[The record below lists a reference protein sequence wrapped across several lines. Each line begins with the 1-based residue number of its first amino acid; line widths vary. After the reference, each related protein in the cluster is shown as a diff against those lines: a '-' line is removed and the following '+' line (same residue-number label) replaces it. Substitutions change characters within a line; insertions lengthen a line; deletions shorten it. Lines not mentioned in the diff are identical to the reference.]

1 MGMMAPM
8 TAVTWREQVARQWGG
23 WRTLAYGL
31 GLGGILLLAAQVTWG
46 EWQFWRNG
54 NWLRLAVAVAGTYG
68 AALVLET
75 RVGRFPGVHRSRVV
89 LVSVSLCFLGL
100 LGVVSLTRWYY
111 SRTFLGVSYG
121 LTLLWQWVLAGWGRR
136 LCLGLVPG
144 ALAQGIYPLPG
155 VHWYWLHE
163 NSPVGDLDG
172 VVVDL
177 HETLSPEWMRF
188 LADCRLRGLPVYH
201 AAAVWEGMTGRVSLA
216 HLGEGLLPM
225 PPDPAYLLLKRVG
238 ETGLILLALPLLVPL
253 AGLVALAVWWD
264 SPGPVLFWQE
274 RMGQGG
280 KPFWMVKFRSMRV
293 EPAGA
298 QFARAGD
305 HRLTRVG
312 KWIRR
317 FRLDELPQLWHVLRG
332 EMSLIGPRPEQVPF
346 AWEFSQRIPYYMC
359 RHLVKPGITGW
370 AQVNQGY
377 AAGVQETRLKLEY
390 DLYYVKYLSLWL
402 DGLILAKTIKTI
414 MTGFGSR

>member
-1 MGMMAPM
+1 M
-8 TAVTWREQVARQWGG
+8 TAVTWREQVTRRWGD

-31 GLGGILLLAAQVTWG
+31 GLVGILLLAARAAWG
-46 EWQFWRNG
+46 EWHFWRHG
-54 NWLRLAVAVAGTYG
+54 DRLRLAVAVGVAYG
-68 AALVLET
+68 AAMLLET
-75 RVGRFPGVHRSRVV
+75 RVGQFPGVQRSRVV

-121 LTLLWQWVLAGWGRR
+121 LTLLWQWLLAGWGRR
-136 LCLGLVPG
+136 LRLGLVPG
-144 ALAQGIYPLPG
+144 ALTEAIYALPG
-155 VHWYWLHE
+155 VHWYWL
-163 NSPVGDLDG
+163 SDKQAVAGLDG
-172 VVVDL
+172 IVVDL
-177 HETLSPEWMRF
+177 HDDLSPEWMRF

-201 AAAVWEGMTGRVSLA
+201 AATVWEGMTGRVSLA

-225 PPDPAYLLLKRVG
+225 PPDPAYLFLKRVG
-238 ETGLILLALPLLVPL
+238 ETGLILLALPVLVPL
-253 AGLVALAVWWD
+253 AALVALAVWWD

-293 EPAGA
+293 QPAGT
-298 QFARAGD
+298 QFARVGD

-346 AWEFSQRIPYYMC
+346 AQEFSQCIPYYMC

-402 DGLILAKTIKTI
+402 DGLIIAKTIKTI

>member
-1 MGMMAPM
+1 M
-8 TAVTWREQVARQWGG
+8 TAVTWREQVTRRWGD
-23 WRTLAYGL
+23 WRALAYGL
-31 GLGGILLLAAQVTWG
+31 GLVGILLLAARAAWG
-46 EWQFWRNG
+46 EWHFWRHG
-54 NWLRLAVAVAGTYG
+54 NWLRLAVAVGVAYG
-68 AALVLET
+68 AAMLLET
-75 RVGRFPGVHRSRVV
+75 RVGQFPGVQRSRVV

-121 LTLLWQWVLAGWGRR
+121 LTILWQWLLAGWGRR
-136 LCLGLVPG
+136 LRLGLVPG
-144 ALAQGIYPLPG
+144 ALTEAIYALPG
-155 VHWYWLHE
+155 VHWYWLSE
-163 NSPVGDLDG
+163 KRAVAGLDG
-172 VVVDL
+172 IVVDL
-177 HETLSPEWMRF
+177 HDDLSPEWMRF

-201 AAAVWEGMTGRVSLA
+201 AATVWEGMTGRVSLA

-225 PPDPAYLLLKRVG
+225 PPDPAYLFLKRVG
-238 ETGLILLALPLLVPL
+238 ETGLILLALPVLVPL
-253 AGLVALAVWWD
+253 AALVALAVWWD

-280 KPFWMVKFRSMRV
+280 KPFRMVKFRSMRV
-293 EPAGA
+293 QPAGT
-298 QFARAGD
+298 QFARVGD

-346 AWEFSQRIPYYMC
+346 AQEFSQRIPYYMC

-402 DGLILAKTIKTI
+402 DGLIIAKTIKTI

>member
-1 MGMMAPM
+1 
-8 TAVTWREQVARQWGG
+8 
-23 WRTLAYGL
+23 
-31 GLGGILLLAAQVTWG
+31 LAA
-46 EWQFWRNG
+46 
-54 NWLRLAVAVAGTYG
+54 
-68 AALVLET
+68 
-75 RVGRFPGVHRSRVV
+75 
-89 LVSVSLCFLGL
+89 
-100 LGVVSLTRWYY
+100 
-111 SRTFLGVSYG
+111 
-121 LTLLWQWVLAGWGRR
+121 
-136 LCLGLVPG
+136 
-144 ALAQGIYPLPG
+144 
-155 VHWYWLHE
+155 
-163 NSPVGDLDG
+163 
-172 VVVDL
+172 
-177 HETLSPEWMRF
+177 
-188 LADCRLRGLPVYH
+188 
-201 AAAVWEGMTGRVSLA
+201 
-216 HLGEGLLPM
+216 
-225 PPDPAYLLLKRVG
+225 
-238 ETGLILLALPLLVPL
+238 
-253 AGLVALAVWWD
+253 LVALAVWWD

-293 EPAGA
+293 QPAGT

-305 HRLTRVG
+305 QRLTRVG

-346 AWEFSQRIPYYMC
+346 AQEFSQCIPYYMC

-402 DGLILAKTIKTI
+402 DGLIIAKTIKTI

>member
-1 MGMMAPM
+1 M
-8 TAVTWREQVARQWGG
+8 TAVTWREQVTRRWGD

-31 GLGGILLLAAQVTWG
+31 GLVGILLLAARAAWG
-46 EWQFWRNG
+46 EWHFWRHG
-54 NWLRLAVAVAGTYG
+54 DRLRLAVAVGVAYG
-68 AALVLET
+68 AAMLLET
-75 RVGRFPGVHRSRVV
+75 RVGQFPGVQRSRVV

-121 LTLLWQWVLAGWGRR
+121 LTLLWQWLLAGWGRR
-136 LCLGLVPG
+136 LRLGLVPG
-144 ALAQGIYPLPG
+144 ALTEAIYALPG
-155 VHWYWLHE
+155 VHWYWL
-163 NSPVGDLDG
+163 SDKQAVAGLDG
-172 VVVDL
+172 IVVDL
-177 HETLSPEWMRF
+177 HDDLSPEWMRF

-201 AAAVWEGMTGRVSLA
+201 AATVWEGMTGRVSLA

-225 PPDPAYLLLKRVG
+225 PPDPAYLFLKRVG
-238 ETGLILLALPLLVPL
+238 ETGLILLALPVLVPL
-253 AGLVALAVWWD
+253 AALVALAVWWD

-280 KPFWMVKFRSMRV
+280 KPFRMVKFRSMRV
-293 EPAGA
+293 QPAGT
-298 QFARAGD
+298 QFARVGD

-346 AWEFSQRIPYYMC
+346 AQEFSQRIPYYMC

-402 DGLILAKTIKTI
+402 DGLIVAKTIKTI

>member
-1 MGMMAPM
+1 M
-8 TAVTWREQVARQWGG
+8 TAVTWREQVTRRWGD

-31 GLGGILLLAAQVTWG
+31 GLVGILLLAARAAWG
-46 EWQFWRNG
+46 EWHFWRHG
-54 NWLRLAVAVAGTYG
+54 NWLRLAVAVGVAYG
-68 AALVLET
+68 AAMLLET
-75 RVGRFPGVHRSRVV
+75 RVGQFPGVQRSRVV

-121 LTLLWQWVLAGWGRR
+121 LTLLWQWLLAGWGRR
-136 LCLGLVPG
+136 LRLGLVPG
-144 ALAQGIYPLPG
+144 ALTEAIYALPG
-155 VHWYWLHE
+155 VHWYWL
-163 NSPVGDLDG
+163 SDKQAVAGLDG
-172 VVVDL
+172 IVVDL
-177 HETLSPEWMRF
+177 HDDLSPEWMRF

-201 AAAVWEGMTGRVSLA
+201 AATVWEGMTGRVSLA

-225 PPDPAYLLLKRVG
+225 PPDPAYLFLKRVG
-238 ETGLILLALPLLVPL
+238 ETGLILLALPVLVPL
-253 AGLVALAVWWD
+253 AALVALAVWWD

-280 KPFWMVKFRSMRV
+280 KPFRMVKFRSMRV
-293 EPAGA
+293 QPAGT
-298 QFARAGD
+298 QFARVGD

-346 AWEFSQRIPYYMC
+346 AQEFSQCIPYYMC

-402 DGLILAKTIKTI
+402 DGLIIAKTIKTI

>member
-1 MGMMAPM
+1 M
-8 TAVTWREQVARQWGG
+8 TAVTWREQVARSWGG
-23 WRTLAYGL
+23 WRTLGYGL
-31 GLGGILLLAAQVTWG
+31 GLVGVIGLAAQAAWG
-46 EWQFWRNG
+46 EWHFWHRG
-54 NWLRLAVAVAGTYG
+54 DYLRLAVTVGLTYG
-68 AALVLET
+68 AALVLEA
-75 RVGRFPGVHRSRVV
+75 RVGRFPGVQRTRVV

-111 SRTFLGVSYG
+111 SRTFVGVSYG
-121 LTLLWQWVLAGWGRR
+121 LTLIWQWLLAGWGRR

-144 ALAQGIYPLPG
+144 ELAQAMGQLPG
-155 VHWYWLHE
+155 VNWYWLSE
-163 NSPVGDLDG
+163 NSTDGGLDG

-177 HETLSPEWMRF
+177 HDGLSPTWMRF

-201 AAAVWEGMTGRVSLA
+201 AATVWEGMTGRVSLA
-216 HLGEGLLPM
+216 HLGEGLLPT
-225 PPDPAYLLLKRVG
+225 PPDRVYLLLKRVG
-238 ETGLILLALPLLVPL
+238 ETGLIVLLLPLLLPL
-253 AGLVALAVWWD
+253 AGLVAVAVRWD

-293 EPAGA
+293 QPAGA

-346 AWEFSQRIPYYMC
+346 AREFSQRIPYYMC
-359 RHLVKPGITGW
+359 RHLVKPGISGW
-370 AQVNQGY
+370 AQVSQGY

-402 DGLILAKTIKTI
+402 DGLIVAKTIKTI
-414 MTGFGSR
+414 LTGFGSR

>member
-1 MGMMAPM
+1 M
-8 TAVTWREQVARQWGG
+8 TAVTWREQVTRRWGD

-31 GLGGILLLAAQVTWG
+31 GLVGILLLAARAAWG
-46 EWQFWRNG
+46 EWHFWRHG
-54 NWLRLAVAVAGTYG
+54 DRLRLAVAVGVAYG
-68 AALVLET
+68 AAMLLET
-75 RVGRFPGVHRSRVV
+75 RVGQFPGVQRSRVV

-121 LTLLWQWVLAGWGRR
+121 LTLLWQWLLAGWGRR
-136 LCLGLVPG
+136 LRLGLVPG
-144 ALAQGIYPLPG
+144 ALTEAIYALPG
-155 VHWYWLHE
+155 VHWYWL
-163 NSPVGDLDG
+163 SDKQAVAGLDG
-172 VVVDL
+172 IVVDL
-177 HETLSPEWMRF
+177 HDDLSPEWMRF

-201 AAAVWEGMTGRVSLA
+201 AATVWEGMTGRVSLA

-225 PPDPAYLLLKRVG
+225 PPDPAYLFLKRVG
-238 ETGLILLALPLLVPL
+238 ETGLILLALPVLVPL
-253 AGLVALAVWWD
+253 AALVALAVWWD

-293 EPAGA
+293 QPAGT

-305 HRLTRVG
+305 QRLTRVG

-346 AWEFSQRIPYYMC
+346 AQEFSQCIPYYMC

-402 DGLILAKTIKTI
+402 DGLIIAKTIKTI

>member
-1 MGMMAPM
+1 M
-8 TAVTWREQVARQWGG
+8 TAVTWREQVTRRWGD

-31 GLGGILLLAAQVTWG
+31 GLVGILLLAARAAWG
-46 EWQFWRNG
+46 EWHFWRHG
-54 NWLRLAVAVAGTYG
+54 NWLRLAVAVGVAYG
-68 AALVLET
+68 AAMLLET
-75 RVGRFPGVHRSRVV
+75 RVGQFPGVQRSRVV

-121 LTLLWQWVLAGWGRR
+121 LTLLWQWLLAGWGRR
-136 LCLGLVPG
+136 LRLGLVPG
-144 ALAQGIYPLPG
+144 ALTEAIYALPG
-155 VHWYWLHE
+155 VHWYWLSE
-163 NSPVGDLDG
+163 KRAVAGLDG
-172 VVVDL
+172 IVVDL
-177 HETLSPEWMRF
+177 HDDLSPEWMRF

-201 AAAVWEGMTGRVSLA
+201 AATVWEGMTGRVSLA

-225 PPDPAYLLLKRVG
+225 PPDPAYLFLKRVG
-238 ETGLILLALPLLVPL
+238 ETGLILLALPVLVPL
-253 AGLVALAVWWD
+253 AALVALAVWWD

-293 EPAGA
+293 QPAGT

-305 HRLTRVG
+305 QRLTRVG

-346 AWEFSQRIPYYMC
+346 AQEFSQCIPYYMC

-402 DGLILAKTIKTI
+402 DGLIIAKTIKTI

>member
-1 MGMMAPM
+1 M
-8 TAVTWREQVARQWGG
+8 TAVTWREQVTRRWGD

-31 GLGGILLLAAQVTWG
+31 GLVGILLLAARAAWG
-46 EWQFWRNG
+46 EWHFWRHG
-54 NWLRLAVAVAGTYG
+54 NWLRLAVAVGVAYG
-68 AALVLET
+68 AAMLLET
-75 RVGRFPGVHRSRVV
+75 RVGQFPGVQRSRVV

-121 LTLLWQWVLAGWGRR
+121 LTLLWQWLLAGWGRR
-136 LCLGLVPG
+136 LRLGLVPG
-144 ALAQGIYPLPG
+144 ALTEAIYALPG
-155 VHWYWLHE
+155 VHWYWL
-163 NSPVGDLDG
+163 SDKQAVAGLDG
-172 VVVDL
+172 IVVDL
-177 HETLSPEWMRF
+177 HDDLSPEWMRF

-201 AAAVWEGMTGRVSLA
+201 AATVWEGMTGRVSLA

-225 PPDPAYLLLKRVG
+225 PPDPAYLFLKRVG
-238 ETGLILLALPLLVPL
+238 ETGLILLALPVLVPL
-253 AGLVALAVWWD
+253 AALVALAVWWD

-293 EPAGA
+293 QPAGT
-298 QFARAGD
+298 QFARVGD

-346 AWEFSQRIPYYMC
+346 AQEFSQRIPYYMC

-402 DGLILAKTIKTI
+402 DGLIVAKTIKTI

>member
-1 MGMMAPM
+1 M
-8 TAVTWREQVARQWGG
+8 TAVTWREQVTRRWGD

-31 GLGGILLLAAQVTWG
+31 GLVGILLLAARAAWG
-46 EWQFWRNG
+46 EWHFWRHG
-54 NWLRLAVAVAGTYG
+54 NWLRLAVAVGVAYG
-68 AALVLET
+68 AAMLLET
-75 RVGRFPGVHRSRVV
+75 RVGQFPGVQRSRVV

-121 LTLLWQWVLAGWGRR
+121 LTLLWQWLLAGWGRR
-136 LCLGLVPG
+136 LRLGLVPG
-144 ALAQGIYPLPG
+144 ALTEAIYALPG
-155 VHWYWLHE
+155 VHWYWLSE
-163 NSPVGDLDG
+163 KRAVAGLDG
-172 VVVDL
+172 IVVDL
-177 HETLSPEWMRF
+177 HDDLSPEWIRF

-201 AAAVWEGMTGRVSLA
+201 AATVWEGMTGRVSLA

-225 PPDPAYLLLKRVG
+225 PPDPAYLFLKRVG
-238 ETGLILLALPLLVPL
+238 ETGLILLALPVLVPL
-253 AGLVALAVWWD
+253 AALVALAVWWD

-280 KPFWMVKFRSMRV
+280 KPFRMVKFRSMRV
-293 EPAGA
+293 QPAGT
-298 QFARAGD
+298 QFARVGD

-346 AWEFSQRIPYYMC
+346 AQEFSQCIPYYMC

-402 DGLILAKTIKTI
+402 DGLIIAKTIKTI

>member
-1 MGMMAPM
+1 M
-8 TAVTWREQVARQWGG
+8 TAVTWREQVTRRWGD

-31 GLGGILLLAAQVTWG
+31 GLVGILLLAARAAWG
-46 EWQFWRNG
+46 EWHFWRHG
-54 NWLRLAVAVAGTYG
+54 NWLRLAVAVGVAYG
-68 AALVLET
+68 AAMLLET
-75 RVGRFPGVHRSRVV
+75 RVGQFPGVQRSRVV

-121 LTLLWQWVLAGWGRR
+121 LTLLWQWLLAGWGRR
-136 LCLGLVPG
+136 LRLGLVPG
-144 ALAQGIYPLPG
+144 ALTEAIYALPG
-155 VHWYWLHE
+155 VHWYWL
-163 NSPVGDLDG
+163 SDKQAVAGLDG
-172 VVVDL
+172 IVVDL
-177 HETLSPEWMRF
+177 HDDLSPEWIRF

-201 AAAVWEGMTGRVSLA
+201 AATVWEGMTGRVSLA

-225 PPDPAYLLLKRVG
+225 PPDPAYLFLKRVG
-238 ETGLILLALPLLVPL
+238 ETGLILLALPVLVPL
-253 AGLVALAVWWD
+253 AALVALAVWWD

-280 KPFWMVKFRSMRV
+280 KPFRMVKFRSMRV
-293 EPAGA
+293 QPAGT
-298 QFARAGD
+298 QFARVGD

-346 AWEFSQRIPYYMC
+346 AQEFSQCIPYYMC

-402 DGLILAKTIKTI
+402 DGLIIAKTIKTI

>member
-1 MGMMAPM
+1 MAPI
-8 TAVTWREQVARQWGG
+8 TAVTWREQVARSWGG
-23 WRTLAYGL
+23 WRTLGYGL
-31 GLGGILLLAAQVTWG
+31 GLVGVIGLAAQAAWG
-46 EWQFWRNG
+46 EWHFWHRG
-54 NWLRLAVAVAGTYG
+54 DYLRLAVTVGLTYG
-68 AALVLET
+68 AALVLEA
-75 RVGRFPGVHRSRVV
+75 RVGRFPGVQRTQVV

-111 SRTFLGVSYG
+111 SRTFVGVSYG
-121 LTLLWQWVLAGWGRR
+121 LTLIWQWLLAGWGRR

-144 ALAQGIYPLPG
+144 ELAQAIGQLPG
-155 VHWYWLHE
+155 VNWYWLSE
-163 NSPVGDLDG
+163 NSTGGGLDG

-177 HETLSPEWMRF
+177 HDALSPTWMRF

-201 AAAVWEGMTGRVSLA
+201 AATVWEGMTGRVSLA
-216 HLGEGLLPM
+216 HLGEGLLPT
-225 PPDPAYLLLKRVG
+225 PPDRVYLLLKRVG
-238 ETGLILLALPLLVPL
+238 ETGLIVLLLPLLLPL
-253 AGLVALAVWWD
+253 AGLVAVAVWWD

-293 EPAGA
+293 QPAGA

-346 AWEFSQRIPYYMC
+346 AREFSQRIPYYMC
-359 RHLVKPGITGW
+359 RHLVKPGISGW
-370 AQVNQGY
+370 AQVSQGY

-402 DGLILAKTIKTI
+402 DGLIVAKTIKTI
-414 MTGFGSR
+414 VTGFGSR

>member
-1 MGMMAPM
+1 M
-8 TAVTWREQVARQWGG
+8 TAVTWREQVTRRWGD

-31 GLGGILLLAAQVTWG
+31 GLVGILLLAARAAWG
-46 EWQFWRNG
+46 EWHFWRHG
-54 NWLRLAVAVAGTYG
+54 NWLRLAVAVGVAYG
-68 AALVLET
+68 AAMLLET
-75 RVGRFPGVHRSRVV
+75 RVGQFPGVQRSRVV

-121 LTLLWQWVLAGWGRR
+121 LTLLWQWLLAGWGRR
-136 LCLGLVPG
+136 LRLGLVPG
-144 ALAQGIYPLPG
+144 ALTEAIYALPG
-155 VHWYWLHE
+155 VHWYWL
-163 NSPVGDLDG
+163 SDKQAVAGLDG
-172 VVVDL
+172 IVVDL
-177 HETLSPEWMRF
+177 HDDLSPEWMRF

-201 AAAVWEGMTGRVSLA
+201 AATVWEGMTGRVSLA

-225 PPDPAYLLLKRVG
+225 PPDPAYLFLKRVG
-238 ETGLILLALPLLVPL
+238 ETGLILLALPVLVPL
-253 AGLVALAVWWD
+253 AALVALAVWWD

-293 EPAGA
+293 QPAGT
-298 QFARAGD
+298 QFARVGD
-305 HRLTRVG
+305 HRLTQVG

-346 AWEFSQRIPYYMC
+346 AQEFSQRIPHYMC

-402 DGLILAKTIKTI
+402 DGLIIAKTIKTI

>member
-1 MGMMAPM
+1 M
-8 TAVTWREQVARQWGG
+8 TAVTWREQVVRRWGG
-23 WRTLAYGL
+23 WRTLGYGL
-31 GLGGILLLAAQVTWG
+31 GLVGVVGLAAQAAWG
-46 EWQFWRNG
+46 EGDFWRQG
-54 NWLRLAVAVAGTYG
+54 DYLRLAVAVAVTYG
-68 AALVLET
+68 TAVGLEA
-75 RVGRFPGVHRSRVV
+75 RVGRFPGVQRTRVV

-121 LTLLWQWVLAGWGRR
+121 LTLVWQWVLAGWGRR

-144 ALAQGIYPLPG
+144 ELVTAIGHLPG
-155 VHWYWLHE
+155 VNWSWLHE
-163 NSPVGDLDG
+163 NSTGLGLDG

-177 HETLSPEWMRF
+177 HDALSPPWMRF
-188 LADCRLRGLPVYH
+188 LADCRLRGLPVHH
-201 AAAVWEGMTGRVSLA
+201 AATVWEGMTGRVSLA
-216 HLGEGLLPM
+216 HLGEGLLPA
-225 PPDPAYLLLKRVG
+225 PPERAYLLLKRVG
-238 ETGLILLALPLLVPL
+238 ETGLILLALPGLLPL
-253 AGLVALAVWWD
+253 AGLVALAVRWD
-264 SPGPVLFWQE
+264 SPGAVLFWQE

-280 KPFWMVKFRSMRV
+280 KPFWMVKFRSMR
-293 EPAGA
+293 AQATGA
-298 QFARAGD
+298 QFARAAD
-305 HRLTRVG
+305 QRLTRVG

-346 AWEFSQRIPYYMC
+346 AREFSQRIPYYMC

-370 AQVNQGY
+370 AQVSQGY

-414 MTGFGSR
+414 VTGFGSR

>member
-1 MGMMAPM
+1 M
-8 TAVTWREQVARQWGG
+8 TAVTWREQVARSWGG
-23 WRTLAYGL
+23 WRTLGYGL
-31 GLGGILLLAAQVTWG
+31 GLVGVIGLAAQAAWG
-46 EWQFWRNG
+46 GWHFWHRG
-54 NWLRLAVAVAGTYG
+54 DYLRLAVTVGLTYG
-68 AALVLET
+68 AALVLEA
-75 RVGRFPGVHRSRVV
+75 RVGRFPGVQRTRVV

-111 SRTFLGVSYG
+111 SRTFVGVSYG
-121 LTLLWQWVLAGWGRR
+121 LTLGWQWLLAGWGRR

-144 ALAQGIYPLPG
+144 ELAQAMGQLPG
-155 VHWYWLHE
+155 VNWYWLSE
-163 NSPVGDLDG
+163 NSTDGGLDG

-177 HETLSPEWMRF
+177 HDALSPTWMRF

-201 AAAVWEGMTGRVSLA
+201 AATVWEGMTGRVSLA
-216 HLGEGLLPM
+216 HLGEGLLPT
-225 PPDPAYLLLKRVG
+225 PPDRVYLLLKRVG
-238 ETGLILLALPLLVPL
+238 ETGLIVLLLPLLLPL
-253 AGLVALAVWWD
+253 AGLVAVAVWWD
-264 SPGPVLFWQE
+264 SPGSVLFWQE

-293 EPAGA
+293 QPAGA

-346 AWEFSQRIPYYMC
+346 AREFSQRIPYYMC
-359 RHLVKPGITGW
+359 RHLVKPGISGW
-370 AQVNQGY
+370 AQVSQGY

-402 DGLILAKTIKTI
+402 DGLIVAKTIKTI
-414 MTGFGSR
+414 LTGFGSR

>member
-1 MGMMAPM
+1 M
-8 TAVTWREQVARQWGG
+8 TAVTWREQVTRRWGD

-31 GLGGILLLAAQVTWG
+31 GLVGILLLAARAAWG
-46 EWQFWRNG
+46 EWHFWRHG
-54 NWLRLAVAVAGTYG
+54 DRLRLAVAVGVAYG
-68 AALVLET
+68 AAMLLET
-75 RVGRFPGVHRSRVV
+75 RVGQFPGVQRSRVV

-121 LTLLWQWVLAGWGRR
+121 LTLLWQWLLAGWGRR
-136 LCLGLVPG
+136 LRLGLVPG
-144 ALAQGIYPLPG
+144 ALTEAIYALPG
-155 VHWYWLHE
+155 VHWYWL
-163 NSPVGDLDG
+163 SDKQAVAGLDG
-172 VVVDL
+172 IVVDL
-177 HETLSPEWMRF
+177 HDDLSPEWMRF

-201 AAAVWEGMTGRVSLA
+201 AATVWEGMTGRVSLA

-225 PPDPAYLLLKRVG
+225 PPDPAYLFLKRVG
-238 ETGLILLALPLLVPL
+238 ETGLILLALPVLVPL
-253 AGLVALAVWWD
+253 AALVALAVWWD

-280 KPFWMVKFRSMRV
+280 KPFRMVKFRSMRV
-293 EPAGA
+293 QPAGT
-298 QFARAGD
+298 QFARVGD

-346 AWEFSQRIPYYMC
+346 AQEFSQRIPYYMC

-402 DGLILAKTIKTI
+402 DGLIIAKTIKTI

>member
-1 MGMMAPM
+1 M
-8 TAVTWREQVARQWGG
+8 TAVTWREQVTRRWGD

-31 GLGGILLLAAQVTWG
+31 GLVGILLLAARAAWG
-46 EWQFWRNG
+46 EWHFWRHG
-54 NWLRLAVAVAGTYG
+54 NWLRLAVAVGVAYG
-68 AALVLET
+68 AAMLLET
-75 RVGRFPGVHRSRVV
+75 RVGQFPGVQRSRVV

-121 LTLLWQWVLAGWGRR
+121 LTLLWQWLLAGWGRR
-136 LCLGLVPG
+136 LRLGLVPG
-144 ALAQGIYPLPG
+144 ALTEAIYALPG
-155 VHWYWLHE
+155 VHWYWL
-163 NSPVGDLDG
+163 SDKQAVAGLDG
-172 VVVDL
+172 IVVDL
-177 HETLSPEWMRF
+177 HDDLSPEWMRF

-201 AAAVWEGMTGRVSLA
+201 AATVWEGMTGRVSLA

-225 PPDPAYLLLKRVG
+225 PPDPAYLFLKRVG
-238 ETGLILLALPLLVPL
+238 ETGLILLALPVLVPL
-253 AGLVALAVWWD
+253 AALVALAVWWD

-280 KPFWMVKFRSMRV
+280 KPFRMVKFRSMRV
-293 EPAGA
+293 QPAGT
-298 QFARAGD
+298 QFARVGD
-305 HRLTRVG
+305 HRLTQVG

-346 AWEFSQRIPYYMC
+346 AQEFSQRIPHYMC

-402 DGLILAKTIKTI
+402 DGLIIAKTIKTI

>member
-1 MGMMAPM
+1 M
-8 TAVTWREQVARQWGG
+8 TAVTWREQVTRRWGD

-31 GLGGILLLAAQVTWG
+31 GLVGILLLAARAAWG
-46 EWQFWRNG
+46 EWHFWRYG
-54 NWLRLAVAVAGTYG
+54 NWLRLAVAVGVAYG
-68 AALVLET
+68 AAMLLET
-75 RVGRFPGVHRSRVV
+75 RVGQFPGVQRSRVV

-121 LTLLWQWVLAGWGRR
+121 LTLLWQWLLAGWGRR
-136 LCLGLVPG
+136 LRLGLVPG
-144 ALAQGIYPLPG
+144 ALTEAIYALPG
-155 VHWYWLHE
+155 VHWYWL
-163 NSPVGDLDG
+163 SDKQAVAGLDG
-172 VVVDL
+172 IVVDL
-177 HETLSPEWMRF
+177 HDDLSPEWMRF

-201 AAAVWEGMTGRVSLA
+201 AATVWEGMTGRVSLA

-225 PPDPAYLLLKRVG
+225 PPDPAYLFLKRVG
-238 ETGLILLALPLLVPL
+238 ETGLILLALPVLVPL
-253 AGLVALAVWWD
+253 AALVALAVWWD

-293 EPAGA
+293 QPAGT

-305 HRLTRVG
+305 QRLTRVG

-346 AWEFSQRIPYYMC
+346 AQEFSQRIPHYMC

-402 DGLILAKTIKTI
+402 DGLIIAKTIKTI

>member
-1 MGMMAPM
+1 M
-8 TAVTWREQVARQWGG
+8 TAVTWREQVTRRWGD

-31 GLGGILLLAAQVTWG
+31 GLVGILLLAARAAWG
-46 EWQFWRNG
+46 EWHFWRHG
-54 NWLRLAVAVAGTYG
+54 NWLRLAVAVGVAYG
-68 AALVLET
+68 AAMLLET
-75 RVGRFPGVHRSRVV
+75 RVGQFPGVQRSRVV

-121 LTLLWQWVLAGWGRR
+121 LTLLWQWLLAGWGRR
-136 LCLGLVPG
+136 LRLGLVPG
-144 ALAQGIYPLPG
+144 ALTEAIHALPG
-155 VHWYWLHE
+155 VHWYWL
-163 NSPVGDLDG
+163 SDKQAVAGLDG
-172 VVVDL
+172 IVVDL
-177 HETLSPEWMRF
+177 HDDLSPEWMRF

-201 AAAVWEGMTGRVSLA
+201 AATVWEGMTGRVSLA

-225 PPDPAYLLLKRVG
+225 PPDPAYLFLKRVG
-238 ETGLILLALPLLVPL
+238 ETGLILLALPVLVPL
-253 AGLVALAVWWD
+253 AALVALAVWWD

-280 KPFWMVKFRSMRV
+280 KPFRMVKFRSMRV
-293 EPAGA
+293 QPAGT
-298 QFARAGD
+298 QFARVGD
-305 HRLTRVG
+305 HRLTQVG

-346 AWEFSQRIPYYMC
+346 AQEFSQRIPHYMC

-402 DGLILAKTIKTI
+402 DGLIIAKTIKTI

>member
-1 MGMMAPM
+1 M
-8 TAVTWREQVARQWGG
+8 TAVTWREQVARRWGG
-23 WRTLAYGL
+23 GRIWGYSL
-31 GLGGILLLAAQVTWG
+31 GLVGVIGLAAQTAW
-46 EWQFWRNG
+46 G
-54 NWLRLAVAVAGTYG
+54 NWHFWGNEDHLRLAMAVAVTYM
-68 AALVLET
+68 AAVGLET
-75 RVGRFPGVHRSRVV
+75 RVGRFPGVQRPQVV
-89 LVSVSLCFLGL
+89 LVSVSLCFLVL

-111 SRTFLGVSYG
+111 SRTFLGVSYA
-121 LTLLWQWVLAGWGRR
+121 LTLIWQWLMAGWRRR
-136 LCLGLVPG
+136 LSLGLVPG
-144 ALAQGIYPLPG
+144 ELTAALRQLPG
-155 VHWYWLHE
+155 VNWCWLSE
-163 NSPVGDLDG
+163 CSPDLSWDG

-177 HETLSPEWMRF
+177 HDDLSPEWIRF

-201 AAAVWEGMTGRVSLA
+201 AATVWEGMTGRVSLA
-216 HLGEGLLPM
+216 HLGEGLLPS
-225 PPDPAYLLLKRVG
+225 PPDRAYLLLKRVG
-238 ETGLILLALPLLVPL
+238 ETALILLLLPLLLPL
-253 AGLVALAVWWD
+253 AGLVALAVRWD

-293 EPAGA
+293 QPPGT
-298 QFARAGD
+298 QFARPGD
-305 HRLTRVG
+305 QRLTRVG

-346 AWEFSQRIPYYMC
+346 AREFSQRIPYYMC
-359 RHLVKPGITGW
+359 RHLVKPGISGW

-402 DGLILAKTIKTI
+402 DGLIVAKTIKTV

>member
-1 MGMMAPM
+1 M
-8 TAVTWREQVARQWGG
+8 TAVTWREQVTRRWGD

-31 GLGGILLLAAQVTWG
+31 GLVGILLLAARAAWG
-46 EWQFWRNG
+46 EWHFWRHG
-54 NWLRLAVAVAGTYG
+54 NWLRLAVAVGVAYG
-68 AALVLET
+68 AAMLLET
-75 RVGRFPGVHRSRVV
+75 RVGQFPGVQRSRVV

-121 LTLLWQWVLAGWGRR
+121 LTLLWQWLLAGWGRR
-136 LCLGLVPG
+136 LRLGLVPG
-144 ALAQGIYPLPG
+144 ALTEAIYALPG
-155 VHWYWLHE
+155 VHWYWL
-163 NSPVGDLDG
+163 SDKQAVAGLDG
-172 VVVDL
+172 IVVDL
-177 HETLSPEWMRF
+177 HDDLSPEWMRF

-201 AAAVWEGMTGRVSLA
+201 AATVWEGMTGRVSLA

-225 PPDPAYLLLKRVG
+225 PPDPAYLFLKRVG
-238 ETGLILLALPLLVPL
+238 ETGLILLALPVLVPL
-253 AGLVALAVWWD
+253 AALVALAVWWD

-280 KPFWMVKFRSMRV
+280 KPFRMVKFRSMRV
-293 EPAGA
+293 QPAGT
-298 QFARAGD
+298 QFARVGD
-305 HRLTRVG
+305 HRLTQVG

-346 AWEFSQRIPYYMC
+346 AQEFSQRIPHYMC

-402 DGLILAKTIKTI
+402 DGLIVAKTIKTI

>member
-1 MGMMAPM
+1 M
-8 TAVTWREQVARQWGG
+8 TAVTWREQVTRRWGD

-31 GLGGILLLAAQVTWG
+31 GLVGILLLAARAAWG
-46 EWQFWRNG
+46 EWHFWRHG
-54 NWLRLAVAVAGTYG
+54 NWLRLAVAVGVAYG
-68 AALVLET
+68 AAMLLET
-75 RVGRFPGVHRSRVV
+75 RVGQFPGVQRSRVV

-121 LTLLWQWVLAGWGRR
+121 LTLLWQWLLAGWGRR
-136 LCLGLVPG
+136 LRLGLVPG
-144 ALAQGIYPLPG
+144 ALTEAIYALPG
-155 VHWYWLHE
+155 VHWYWL
-163 NSPVGDLDG
+163 SDKQAVAGLDG
-172 VVVDL
+172 IVVDL
-177 HETLSPEWMRF
+177 HDDLSPEWMRF

-201 AAAVWEGMTGRVSLA
+201 AATVWEGMTGRVSLA

-225 PPDPAYLLLKRVG
+225 PPDPAYLFLKRVG
-238 ETGLILLALPLLVPL
+238 ETGLILLALPVLVPL
-253 AGLVALAVWWD
+253 AALVALAVWWD

-280 KPFWMVKFRSMRV
+280 KPFRMVKFRSMRV
-293 EPAGA
+293 QPAGT
-298 QFARAGD
+298 QFARVGD
-305 HRLTRVG
+305 HRLTQVG

-346 AWEFSQRIPYYMC
+346 AQEFSQRIPYYMC

-402 DGLILAKTIKTI
+402 DGLIIAKTIKTI